1 MPCSDEGGKGSE
13 DIFQHEFGEG
23 DFLHEIGGAED
34 DVIEFGVLEK
44 VRLQKDGRG
53 HVQLVADVGKIAEKF
68 RIGEALF
75 PRVHRLF
82 FDVVALIDLSPDA
95 KHTAI
100 IADFLQKSKCV

>member
-1 MPCSDEGGKGSE
+1 MPCSDEGGKGLQN
-13 DIFQHEFGEG
+13 IFQHELGEG

-44 VRLQKDGRG
+44 VRLQKDGRR

-82 FDVVALIDLSPDA
+82 F
-95 KHTAI
+95 AI